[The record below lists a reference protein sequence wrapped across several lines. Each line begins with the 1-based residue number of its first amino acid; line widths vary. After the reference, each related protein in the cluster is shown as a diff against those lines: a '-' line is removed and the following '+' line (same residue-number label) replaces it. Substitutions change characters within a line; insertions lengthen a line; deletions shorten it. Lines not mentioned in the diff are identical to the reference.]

1 MEQNIGERIIKL
13 RKEIGLKQAEFGE
26 KLGLTNSAISMI
38 ELSKSPVTEAN
49 IRLIC
54 FTFGVKE
61 EWLRD
66 GIGEMFDAE
75 ALLSEKEKQDFS
87 YDAEQIVS
95 AIKKSKKPYIYAG
108 GGVIASGAEKERLTV
123 RDLLDYFEKI

>member
-75 ALLSEKEKQDFS
+75 ALLSEKEKRLLALFRQLS
-87 YDAEQIVS
+87 PKAQEMLIEY
-95 AIKKSKKPYIYAG
+95 
-108 GGVIASGAEKERLTV
+108 AEK
-123 RDLLDYFEKI
+123 LLSDEAALKGNDSVKAI